1 MDIIVFAT
9 GFRAPPSGTP
19 ADKAN
24 LTVIGRSGVSMSEEW
39 SRCGP
44 TTLHGVLDTK
54 FPNLFL
60 SGPQQAA
67 TSGNYRFNLDEYAK
81 HVAYILSE
89 SKRRLNGKSFAVA
102 PTTEAAEFWG
112 TQVMIHA
119 APMAVALGCTPAYC
133 NLEGELDRVP
143 PDY

>member
-1 MDIIVFAT
+1 MFAT

-24 LTVIGRSGVSMSEEW
+24 LTVIGSNGISMSEEW

-60 SGPQQAA
+60 SGPQQAS

-89 SKRRLNGKSFAVA
+89 SNVEPMGNLSLSLQRLRRQNF
-102 PTTEAAEFWG
+102 
-112 TQVMIHA
+112 
-119 APMAVALGCTPAYC
+119 
-133 NLEGELDRVP
+133 GEHRS
-143 PDY
+143 